1 MEHSGHRERLRA
13 RYAES
18 GFEGF
23 APHEVLELLLTF
35 AIPRVNVN
43 PLAHRLLERFGSLP
57 GVLEAAPEEL
67 ARVEGMGPRSALL
80 VSSLLP
86 LLRYYERERLSPQ
99 LVLTNAFQ
107 LSAYCK
113 SLFLG
118 VQNEALYVLC
128 FDAKLGLLGAER
140 VAAGGPADVAVAPR
154 AVVQALLRRHAV
166 SAVLTH
172 NHPSG
177 DPSPSAEDLRLTAE
191 LERVLQALGIRLYD
205 HVIVGGQETY
215 SLKLHAQMPP
225 APAGVSPAQR
235 LAAERPLRN
244 GKKK

>member
-1 MEHSGHRERLRA
+1 MEKAHPDVINILLQILDDGRVTDSQGRTVDFRNTILIMTSNLGSAQILEGID
-13 RYAES
+13 AE
-18 GFEGF
+18 G
-23 APHEVLELLLTF
+23 
-35 AIPRVNVN
+35 
-43 PLAHRLLERFGSLP
+43 
-57 GVLEAAPEEL
+57 
-67 ARVEGMGPRSALL
+67 
-80 VSSLLP
+80 
-86 LLRYYERERLSPQ
+86 RLSD
-99 LVLTNAFQ
+99 
-107 LSAYCK
+107 
-113 SLFLG
+113 G
-118 VQNEALYVLC
+118 
-128 FDAKLGLLGAER
+128 AK
-140 VAAGGPADVAVAPR
+140 AA
-154 AVVQALLRRHAV
+154 VQALLRRHAV

-225 APAGVSPAQR
+225 APAGVSPAQQ